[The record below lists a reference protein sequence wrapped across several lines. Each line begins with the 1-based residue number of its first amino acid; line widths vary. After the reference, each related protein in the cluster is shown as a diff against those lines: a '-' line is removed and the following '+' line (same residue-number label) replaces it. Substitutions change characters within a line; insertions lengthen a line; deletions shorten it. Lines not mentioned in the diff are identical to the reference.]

1 MAYLYHL
8 TNGQGD
14 YTHTTLEMYRD
25 ILVENGWKLE
35 PKLES
40 WEQGRTIHNAVNYI
54 PIYEVVKNIRNNIKM
69 NTKTIKS
76 KLDKIS
82 VNEKYYKD
90 LIDEHWGYGQ
100 TIGQDMMRRNEI
112 MQEFIEDGLYDDYTE
127 SWNDE
132 KMSSQLREY
141 IKEKFGY

>member
-1 MAYLYHL
+1 
-8 TNGQGD
+8 
-14 YTHTTLEMYRD
+14 
-25 ILVENGWKLE
+25 
-35 PKLES
+35 
-40 WEQGRTIHNAVNYI
+40 
-54 PIYEVVKNIRNNIKM
+54 M
-69 NTKTIKS
+69 NTKTIKA
-76 KLDKIS
+76 KIDKIS

-100 TIGQDMMRRNEI
+100 TIGQDMDYMRRNEI